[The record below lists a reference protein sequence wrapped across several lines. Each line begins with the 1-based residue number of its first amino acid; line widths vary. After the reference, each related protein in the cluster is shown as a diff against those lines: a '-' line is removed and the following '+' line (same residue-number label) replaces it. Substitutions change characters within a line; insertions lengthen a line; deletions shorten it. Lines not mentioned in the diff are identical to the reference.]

1 MRLIWVLMLG
11 VLTACSSGGSGEEPV
26 QDADELQAALEADNI
41 SDPSLL
47 PTRGTA
53 RYDGYMDARLPTG
66 DMGERTSY
74 RGDLRLNVDFGAE
87 RNQVTGRASAFA
99 SGGGDRLDGDLRIR
113 GGDLF
118 RDTDIDDNYTFTGTV
133 RGALSDAGTPY
144 DIDAEIN
151 GEFRGRNQDGVTGVL
166 FGDVVG
172 PLGQDIFDGDF
183 FAGRASD

>member
-1 MRLIWVLMLG
+1 MN
-11 VLTACSSGGSGEEPV
+11 AFF
-26 QDADELQAALEADNI
+26 
-41 SDPSLL
+41 
-47 PTRGTA
+47 
-53 RYDGYMDARLPTG
+53 
-66 DMGERTSY
+66 
-74 RGDLRLNVDFGAE
+74 VDFAH
-87 RNQVTGRASAFA
+87 NPHAISAMSDLLDNLPAKRKFLMICQA
-99 SGGGDRLDGDLRIR
+99 GDRLDGDLRLR

-151 GEFRGRNQDGVTGVL
+151 GEFRGRNQDGLTGVL

-183 FAGRASD
+183 FAGRAPD